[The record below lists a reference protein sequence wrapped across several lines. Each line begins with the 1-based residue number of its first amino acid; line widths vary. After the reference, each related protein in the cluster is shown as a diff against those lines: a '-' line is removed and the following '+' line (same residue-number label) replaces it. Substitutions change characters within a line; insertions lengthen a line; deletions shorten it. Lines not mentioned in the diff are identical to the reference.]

1 MFEFCF
7 RELQVSYII
16 KKCSP
21 FFRVDEDDGNS
32 CRVVE
37 GIGLCA
43 SPVVAEGY
51 VSDTVVSFVCAGV
64 AERRDLIPAW
74 GNRLYHARLPIS
86 IYQIMD
92 KETEAA
98 PASGTQDNM
107 KPAMAS
113 NE

>member
-7 RELQVSYII
+7 RELEVSYTF
-16 KKCSP
+16 KKCCP
-21 FFRVDEDDGNS
+21 FLGVDKDDGNS
-32 CRVVE
+32 ARIIE
-37 GIGLCA
+37 GVCLRTA
-43 SPVVAEGY
+43 PVVAEGY
-51 VSDTVVSFVCAGV
+51 VRDTFVSFVCTGV
-64 AERRDLIPAW
+64 AGKRIMVSLEC
-74 GNRLYHARLPIS
+74 NSFYHTRQPIS
-86 IYQIMD
+86 IHQTMD

>member
-7 RELQVSYII
+7 RELEVSYTF
-16 KKCSP
+16 KKCCP
-21 FFRVDEDDGNS
+21 FLGVDKDDGNS
-32 CRVVE
+32 GWVIERV
-37 GIGLCA
+37 CFRA

-98 PASGTQDNM
+98 PASGTLENM
-107 KPAMAS
+107 KPVTILS
-113 NE
+113 D